1 MTPRPLHTVLVPGL
15 ACSARLYEEL
25 MPFVWAHGAVTLADT
40 RRDHSIGG
48 VAERLL
54 ADAPPRFAL
63 AGISMGGYVAL
74 EVMRQAPERVAG
86 LALIST
92 SAASDTP
99 EQEAS
104 RRQQID
110 LRHAGKFNELVEAA
124 FPVLVDPDHR
134 DDVRLAGFWSQMA
147 HEIGPDAFCTQLE
160 AVINRLDSRSLLPTI
175 DCPTAVIHGA
185 GDQLIPPDHAHETA
199 AGIPHAI
206 LTIIDGGGHMVAQE
220 QPAAVGT
227 AVDLLLRQITTRP

>member
-1 MTPRPLHTVLVPGL
+1 MTPLPLHTVLVPGL
-15 ACSARLYEEL
+15 ACSARLFEEL
-25 MPFVWAHGAVTLADT
+25 MPYVWAHGAATLSDT
-40 RRDHSIGG
+40 RRDDSIGG
-48 VAERLL
+48 IAERLL

-74 EVMRQAPERVAG
+74 EVVRQAPERVRG

-92 SAASDTP
+92 SARSDTP

-104 RRQQID
+104 RRQQIN
-110 LRHAGKFNELVEAA
+110 LTHAGKYNELVEAV

-134 DDVRLAGFWSQMA
+134 DDARLAGFWSQMA
-147 HEIGPDAFCTQLE
+147 HEIGPDVFCTQLE
-160 AVINRLDSRSLLPTI
+160 AVVNREDSRSLLPTI

-185 GDQLIPPDHAHETA
+185 GDQLMPPDHAHETA
-199 AGIPHAI
+199 AGIPHA
-206 LTIIDGGGHMVAQE
+206 TITIVDGGGHMVAQE

-227 AVDLLLRQITTRP
+227 AVDLLLRQITTQP